1 MLASLAAFLAG
12 AAAHG
17 EKSGGGLPQLNIP
30 DFAPQLIWLA
40 LTFSLLYILLSRVAL
55 PRIGE
60 VLDERKD
67 RIHRDVQEAER
78 LKGETEKALA
88 AYEQSL
94 ADARGRATGI
104 ARETREKLAAETDKE
119 RARVEGELN
128 AKLNAAEL
136 QIASTKQKALSNVGD
151 IAADTATEIV
161 NRLIGQKVGLDEARR
176 ALAAKGGQ

>member
-1 MLASLAAFLAG
+1 MLASFAAFLAG
-12 AAAHG
+12 AAAHA
-17 EKSGGGLPQLNIP
+17 EKKGGLPQLNLP

-40 LTFSLLYILLSRVAL
+40 LTFGLLYFLLSKVAL

-60 VLDERKD
+60 VIDERKD

-78 LKGETEKALA
+78 LKTETEKALA

-94 ADARGRATGI
+94 AEARGRATNI

-119 RARVEGELN
+119 KTRVETELN

-136 QIASTKQKALSNVGD
+136 QIAATKQKALSNVGD
-151 IAADTATEIV
+151 IAVETAGEIV
-161 NRLIGQKVGLDEARR
+161 NRLIGQTASADEIRR
-176 ALAAKGGQ
+176 ALGGKGG